1 VTADTGLR
9 RARRTT
15 AQTLDCNLR
24 AQRVSVVM
32 PVLNEESRI
41 IRQMESILA
50 VPGVHEVI
58 VVDGGSRDRT
68 LDLVRGT
75 RGVTVLVAPKGRAS
89 QMNAG
94 AQAATGDV
102 LLFLHADVRLPLD
115 AMRWVAEAL
124 SDPQVIG
131 GAFRTWTVSEGSWT
145 WLAPLLHLADLRS
158 RYTSLPYG
166 DQALFVRAE
175 AFRQLGGFP
184 EQPLM
189 EDLEFGRRLHRLGSV
204 RTVAATV
211 HVSGRRFL
219 SRPLYYTLLLNIFP
233 LLYRLGMP
241 PRVLAMLY
249 GNPR

>member
-1 VTADTGLR
+1 MPWKGCVG
-9 RARRTT
+9 
-15 AQTLDCNLR
+15 TLDCNR
-24 AQRVSVVM
+24 RGHRVSVVM

-41 IRQMESILA
+41 ARQMESIQA
-50 VPGVHEVI
+50 VPGIHEVI

-68 LDLVRGT
+68 LDLVRET
-75 RGVTVLVAPKGRAS
+75 PGVTVLIAPKGRAR

-102 LLFLHADVRLPLD
+102 LLFLHADVRLPLE
-115 AMRWVAEAL
+115 AMYWVVEAV
-124 SDPQVIG
+124 SDPQVIAG
-131 GAFRTWTVSEGSWT
+131 GFRTWTVSEGRWT

-175 AFRQLGGFP
+175 VFRQLGGFP

-189 EDLEFGRRLHRLGSV
+189 EDLELSRRLHRLGSV
-204 RTVAATV
+204 RIVPATV

-219 SRPLYYTLLLNIFP
+219 SRPLYYTLLVNLFP

-241 PRVLAMLY
+241 PRVLANLY